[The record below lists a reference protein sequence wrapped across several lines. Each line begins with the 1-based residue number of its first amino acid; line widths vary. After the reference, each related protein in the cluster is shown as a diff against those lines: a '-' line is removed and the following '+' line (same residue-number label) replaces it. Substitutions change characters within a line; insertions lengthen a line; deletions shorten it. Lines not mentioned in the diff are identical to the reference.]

1 MFWSGRAKGGA
12 RSISSRRGRIGGTA
26 QRSSM
31 DHRNEPEKPMSI
43 MSGKVA
49 IVTGAAQGLG
59 RAHAQALLDA
69 GARVVLTDAQPDQS
83 DIVQASGGHAI
94 FVDHDVRDPVQW
106 ATVVAAAIE
115 AYGKIDILV
124 NNAGILGPLQQAA
137 ELDVSAYDNVCAV
150 NQHGV
155 FLGMRAVIPAML
167 KNGGG
172 AIVNI
177 SSVAGMVAI
186 YGFPNL
192 AYVASKFAVRGMT
205 KAVAIEYASR
215 GIRVNSVHPGFTA
228 TPMMVA
234 ATDEKGGDAAG
245 LIPLGRIAQP
255 EDVAQLVVFLASD
268 AASYITGAEYVIDG
282 GMSAQ

>member
-1 MFWSGRAKGGA
+1 M
-12 RSISSRRGRIGGTA
+12 SSL
-26 QRSSM
+26 
-31 DHRNEPEKPMSI
+31 
-43 MSGKVA
+43 SGKVA
-49 IVTGAAQGLG
+49 IVTGSAQGLG
-59 RAHAQALLDA
+59 RATAQMFLKE
-69 GARVVLTDAQPDQS
+69 GARVVLTDVQPGQS
-83 DIVQASGGHAI
+83 DIVEPSTGNAI
-94 FVDHDVRDPVQW
+94 FVEHDVRDPGHW
-106 ATVVAAAIE
+106 ATVVNEAIRF
-115 AYGKIDILV
+115 YGKIDILI
-124 NNAGILGPLQQAA
+124 NNAGVLGPLKQAA
-137 ELDVSAYDNVCAV
+137 DLDLGAYENVCAV
-150 NQHGV
+150 NQHAV
-155 FLGMRAVIPAML
+155 FLGMRAVIPEML
-167 KNGGG
+167 KLGGG

-177 SSVAGMVAI
+177 SSIAGMVAV

-234 ATDEKGGDAAG
+234 ATNEHGGEAAG

-255 EDVAQLVVFLASD
+255 DEIAQLVTFLVSD

>member
-1 MFWSGRAKGGA
+1 
-12 RSISSRRGRIGGTA
+12 
-26 QRSSM
+26 M
-31 DHRNEPEKPMSI
+31 DKL
-43 MSGKVA
+43 SGKVA

-59 RAHAQALLDA
+59 LAHAEALLHE
-69 GARVVLTDAQPDQS
+69 GARVVLTD
-83 DIVQASGGHAI
+83 IQAYQGQITQAFGDSAI
-94 FVDHDVRDPVQW
+94 FVEHDVRDPVQW
-106 ATVVAAAIE
+106 TAVVSEAIR

-137 ELDVSAYDNVCAV
+137 ELDVSAYENVCAV
-150 NQHGV
+150 NQHSV
-155 FLGMRAVIPAML
+155 FLGMRAVIPEML

-177 SSVAGMVAI
+177 SSVAGTVAI

-205 KAVAIEYASR
+205 KAVAIEYAGR

-234 ATDEKGGDAAG
+234 ATDEHGGEAAG
-245 LIPLGRIAQP
+245 LIPLGRIARP
-255 EDVAQLVVFLASD
+255 EEVAQLVVFLASD
-268 AASYITGAEYVIDG
+268 AASYITGAEYVVDG